1 MTQAVDRADFDRRGF
16 LIAVVVGT
24 LLSLAMT
31 GQVAGFRNNI
41 FHLPILAGLPDLPQ
55 FAADPYVQSLR
66 YYSSGFWQS
75 LHGLA
80 PGHSG
85 LILIDIMALVSR
97 TACIAAFLLCADAIG
112 ISRRGERLFFVTL
125 LAFSSLANGYSS
137 AGSHGLFIN
146 SFTHSELANASM
158 LLSLWCAWRGRFFG
172 AFAWNG
178 VTFFLN
184 AFMAVWMALPLL
196 AVTLVLVRRGD
207 VAPKALALRMV
218 TGFGAFVLCASPA
231 LLGFM
236 GNPELGR
243 PMDHDFLAYLREYF
257 PEHWLIDGSTP
268 RSIAVLLLTA
278 TTGIV
283 ASWRLS
289 QVDRRAA
296 LLIASLAGFIV
307 DWLAGALVPLVA
319 PIPMFI
325 NLQFLRGGG
334 GIFLLSALALAALT
348 VVAARDQGEGRR
360 FWAPLLAIGGCT
372 VRHVLP
378 IALLAAVVMRRRLPS
393 VVTRIR
399 LDVAAAIA
407 LLLVWSALIV
417 RQARENA
424 VERADIAAWTAIGD
438 WARTHSAPDDR
449 FLIPIANIVFVDPP
463 YTPAEPGQGAMVEG
477 YEVFSTMSERSTFVD
492 VRSGAAA
499 LWTPSYYLPWR
510 RRVLAVMA
518 LANHD
523 ERLAFA
529 VTHRLAYVVD
539 RCGSPNALF
548 EAGGR
553 CVYRAVLPQRR
564 QFAKPYRST

>member
-1 MTQAVDRADFDRRGF
+1 MTKADGEGLSDRRGL
-16 LIAVVVGT
+16 LIAIAVGT
-24 LLSLAMT
+24 LLSFAMT

-41 FHLPILAGLPDLPQ
+41 FHLPILAGLSDLPQ
-55 FAADPYVQSLR
+55 FAGDPYVQSLR

-75 LHGLA
+75 LHGIA
-80 PGHSG
+80 PGHAG
-85 LILIDIMALVSR
+85 LILIDMLAVVSR
-97 TACIAAFLLCADAIG
+97 AACITAFLLCADAIG
-112 ISRRGERLFFVTL
+112 ISERRERLLFVTL
-125 LAFSSLANGYSS
+125 LAFSSVANGYSS

-146 SFTHSELANASM
+146 SFTHSEFANASM

-196 AVTLVLVRRGD
+196 AVAAVLLKRGD
-207 VAPKALALRMV
+207 VAPKVMALRMV
-218 TGFGAFVLCASPA
+218 TGFGAFLLIAAPA
-231 LLGFM
+231 LQGFL

-278 TTGIV
+278 MTGLT
-283 ASWRLS
+283 AAWRLA
-289 QVDRRAA
+289 QVDRRAG
-296 LLIASLAGFIV
+296 LLLAALAGFVV
-307 DWLAGALVPLVA
+307 DWLAGAFVPLVA
-319 PIPMFI
+319 PMPMFI

-334 GIFLLSALALAALT
+334 GIFLLAALALAALT
-348 VVAARDQGEGRR
+348 VVVARDQGQGRR
-360 FWAPLLAIGGCT
+360 IWAPLLALGSCT
-372 VRHVLP
+372 VRHLLP
-378 IALLAAVVMRRRLPS
+378 IALLASLLFRVRLPAT
-393 VVTRIR
+393 VVRLR
-399 LDVAAAIA
+399 LDIAMTIA

-424 VERADIAAWTAIGD
+424 AERADIAAWTAIGD
-438 WARTHSAPDDR
+438 WARAHSAPNDR

-463 YTPAEPGQGAMVEG
+463 YKPAEPGQGALVEG
-477 YEVFSTMSERSTFVD
+477 FEVFSTISERSTFVD

-510 RRVLAVMA
+510 RRVLAVMS

-523 ERLAFA
+523 QRLAFA
-529 VTHRLAYVVD
+529 AMHGLAYVVD
-539 RCGSPNALF
+539 RCGSSDALF
-548 EAGGR
+548 AAGGR
-553 CVYRAVLPQRR
+553 CVYRAIPPQRR
-564 QFAKPYRST
+564 QFARPYRST